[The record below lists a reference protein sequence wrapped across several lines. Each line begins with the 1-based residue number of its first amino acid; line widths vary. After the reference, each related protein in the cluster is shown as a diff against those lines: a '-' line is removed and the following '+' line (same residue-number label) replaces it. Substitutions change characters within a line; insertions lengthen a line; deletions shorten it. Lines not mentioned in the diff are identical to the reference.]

1 MTRVVKFK
9 FVWAAAVMAL
19 AAQANSAL
27 ACAACYGAA
36 KGPLMDG
43 MKWGIFALLITV
55 VGVLG
60 GVASF
65 FVYLAKRAA
74 STPLIT
80 SPADFSASTL
90 KA

>member
-1 MTRVVKFK
+1 MTRKVKFK
-9 FVWAAAVMAL
+9 FLWAVAVTAL

-43 MKWGIFALLITV
+43 MKWGIFALLVTV

-60 GVASF
+60 AFASF
-65 FVYLAKRAA
+65 FIYLAKRAA
-74 STPLIT
+74 TVPLIT
-80 SPADFSASTL
+80 SPNDLQPSTL

>member
-1 MTRVVKFK
+1 MIRKVKFK
-9 FVWAAAVMAL
+9 FLWVAAAMAL
-19 AAQANSAL
+19 AAHANSAL

-55 VGVLG
+55 LGVLG
-60 GVASF
+60 GLASF
-65 FVYLAKRAA
+65 FIFLAKRAA
-74 STPLIT
+74 NVPLIT
-80 SPADFSASTL
+80 SPKDLQYSTL